1 MYKYKINNAQKW
13 KKVEEENKCKK
24 MKNKDR
30 NGSAKSK
37 FGQKTQLNVQNVKM

>member
-1 MYKYKINNAQKW
+1 MCKSG
-13 KKVEEENKCKK
+13 KKTEEENKCKK

-37 FGQKTQLNVQNVKM
+37 SAKKTQLNVQNVKM